1 MTELTKL
8 FNPRAI
14 GIIGVS
20 EKPYGGGFFLR
31 ALLDIGFE
39 KEIFIFNPRL
49 KGKEILGLKVY
60 ESILEIPDNHVID
73 YVIIAVPAEKCPE
86 IIEEVGKKEVPFVTI
101 FTSGFSEVGRKDL
114 ENKILAFAKKYNIR
128 IIGPNCLGILVPSNK
143 ISFSSRLTDFSGNL
157 GIISQSG
164 GLAIQLSAMA
174 QYIYENPPN
183 KTISIGNQIDLTFTD
198 FLEYFYDDDE
208 IKTIALY
215 LENIKT
221 RNNGQKLIPI
231 VKNLSLKGKPV
242 IIWKVGSG
250 ESSKAAIMS
259 HTGGLSG
266 SQRIWNG
273 VSKQTGALLVKSA
286 DELQNLAM
294 TFHNLLD
301 LPINR
306 KLGVITVGG
315 GAAIQVTDILEQHH
329 LILPEILEKTK
340 KEILKFLPDV
350 NTIIRN
356 PLDLGSSGIDTDV
369 FIKTILSLEQDPN
382 ISAIIFAWFLNF
394 EENSIKLIK
403 KAYYQMTKP
412 FICVSYKI
420 ADDVEYYS
428 QKLDF
433 KKKLLKLK
441 IPVYESIELMARS
454 LDKYCSYKEFI
465 ANFNC

>member
-1 MTELTKL
+1 MTELKTL

-20 EKPYGGGFFLR
+20 EKAYGGGFFLR
-31 ALLDIGFE
+31 SLLDMGFN

-49 KGKEILGLKVY
+49 KGEVILGLKVY
-60 ESILEIPDNHVID
+60 GSILEMPDNHEID

-86 IIEEVGKKEVPFVTI
+86 IVKEVGIKKVPFVTI
-101 FTSGFSEVGRKDL
+101 FTSGFSEIGRKDL
-114 ENKILAFAKKYNIR
+114 ENKILTIAKKYNIR
-128 IIGPNCLGILVPSNK
+128 IIGPNCLGILVPKNK
-143 ISFSSRLTDFSGNL
+143 ISFSSRLTDLSGNL

-183 KTISIGNQIDLTFTD
+183 KTISIGNQIDLTFND
-198 FLEYFYDDDE
+198 FLEYFYTDDE

-221 RNNGQKLIPI
+221 LNNGQNLIPI
-231 VKNLSLKGKPV
+231 LKKLSLKGKPV

-250 ESSKAAIMS
+250 ISSEAAIMS

-266 SQRIWNG
+266 SQRIWKG
-273 VSKQTGALLVKSA
+273 LSKQTGAILVKNA

-301 LPINR
+301 LPVNR
-306 KLGVITVGG
+306 KLGVIAVGG
-315 GAAIQVTDILEQHH
+315 GAAIQVTDILEQYN
-329 LILPEILEKTK
+329 LILPELLEKTK
-340 KEILKFLPDV
+340 KDILKFLPDV

-356 PLDLGSSGIDTDV
+356 PLDLGSSGIDPEV

-382 ISAIIFAWFLNF
+382 ISAIIFAWFF
-394 EENSIKLIK
+394 DFDEKSIKLIK

-420 ADDVEYYS
+420 ADDTEYYA
-428 QKLDF
+428 QKLNF
-433 KKKLLKLK
+433 KKKLLRLK
-441 IPVYESIELMARS
+441 IPVFESIELMARS

-465 ANFNC
+465 ANFC